1 MGVLSKS
8 VQIGIRNV
16 TFIKSPFHFKINGYP
31 IYMKGANQVP
41 MDYYPSRM
49 HNKTEVKWF
58 LDQAVKANLNIL
70 RIWGGGM
77 YMSDYF
83 YEYADRIGLMIWQ
96 DMMFSCRFYPYNDI
110 DYVTNSV
117 LEVREQGGRLQ
128 HHASIVFWDLNNEG
142 ILMFGW
148 GGVRD
153 YDKAQ
158 Q

>member
-1 MGVLSKS
+1 MKNPQVWWPVGHGKQLLYNLNLTVNSSEVGVLTKS

-83 YEYADRIGLMIWQ
+83 YEYADRIGLMIWH
-96 DMMFSCRFYPYNDI
+96 DMMFSCRFYPYTDI

-117 LEVREQGGRLQ
+117 LEVRE
-128 HHASIVFWDLNNEG
+128 
-142 ILMFGW
+142 
-148 GGVRD
+148 
-153 YDKAQ
+153 
-158 Q
+158 